1 VGGFRYYGNLLRFP
15 PVGLSSPRMGDEGPP
30 ARYSLRRREGFSPA
44 PAKIPAWV
52 SGALSSRDRHEIR
65 TGDREGGPGG
75 HHLLPSRHFQLY
87 VQQKGA
93 STPSAAE
100 ISPSEARRLGS
111 LLSGAII
118 EAEKEAVEIAF
129 SALADLRIGPH
140 LPDPAEPGR
149 EVHCRPAGAH
159 PDRRHHRGGL
169 PAGPEHGIPAPDFTF
184 EDGDI
189 AVVIGET
196 EQLQEFEHQVL
207 ES

>member
-1 VGGFRYYGNLLRFP
+1 
-15 PVGLSSPRMGDEGPP
+15 MGVRCVELPGIGTK
-30 ARYSLRRREGFSPA
+30 YELETE
-44 PAKIPAWV
+44 K
-52 SGALSSRDRHEIR
+52 
-65 TGDREGGPGG
+65 GDRVAIIF
-75 HHLLPSRHFQLY
+75 LPSRHFQLY

-93 STPSAAE
+93 LTPSAAE

-129 SALADLRIGPH
+129 SALADLRIRVHTYLIRGNLAGKSIADLQVRTRTGATIVAVSRRGQNTVSP
-140 LPDPAEPGR
+140 PPG
-149 EVHCRPAGAH
+149 
-159 PDRRHHRGGL
+159 
-169 PAGPEHGIPAPDFTF
+169 FTF

-196 EQLQEFEHQVL
+196 EQLQEFEHQIL